1 MDARARVKSIVLTMA
16 NQSNAPVYIQ
26 ADATILSQVLLNL
39 ISNAVKFTPECGTI
53 VVDLYLD
60 HPGPD
65 GKVTLH
71 GSVTDNGLG
80 MTEAEQQRLFQ
91 RFSQANR
98 KVAQLYGGS
107 GLGLSISKELV
118 KLMGGEMT
126 VVSTQ
131 GKGSTFGFTSV
142 HDVPTREELVAFLR
156 DSDTHLEAPVVT
168 DLSNLSVTENGESS
182 GPSPP
187 RFNMICVAEDNPI
200 NLRHLAKNL
209 DALGYRYLLCTN
221 GKEALDA
228 FKDPESI
235 IDAVICDMSM
245 PLMGGLEATRRMRDY
260 EAIKLVS
267 EGTTRRRIPIIALSG
282 NALTEQINDAMAAG
296 TSDYLVKPCKRVDL
310 ARTLVYWEKVVH
322 TGAPHK
328 PMSRK

>member
-1 MDARARVKSIVLTMA
+1 MDARARAKSISLTMA
-16 NQSNAPVYIQ
+16 NPSNAPLYIQ

-39 ISNAVKFTPECGTI
+39 ISNAVKFTPENGTI
-53 VVDLYLD
+53 IVDLYLD

-118 KLMGGEMT
+118 NLMGGEMT
-126 VVSTQ
+126 VVSAQ

-142 HDVPTREELVAFLR
+142 HEVPTKKELVSFLR
-156 DSDTHLEAPVVT
+156 DSDMHIEGHAANDVT
-168 DLSNLSVTENGESS
+168 TLSISNSGEQDQR
-182 GPSPP
+182 PP
-187 RFNMICVAEDNPI
+187 PFRMICVAEDNPI

-209 DALGYRYLLCTN
+209 DALGYKYTLCTN
-221 GKEALDA
+221 GKEALDK
-228 FKDPESI
+228 FRDPDSI
-235 IDAVICDMSM
+235 IDVVICDMSM
-245 PLMGGLEATRRMRDY
+245 PVMDGLEATRRMREF
-260 EAIKLVS
+260 EALKDMTDGS
-267 EGTTRRRIPIIALSG
+267 NRRRTPIIALSG
-282 NALTEQINDAMAAG
+282 NALKEQVSDAMTVG

-310 ARTLVYWEKVVH
+310 ARTLAYWEKIVH
-322 TGAPHK
+322 TGAQHT
-328 PMSRK
+328 PMNTK